1 MKNGVS
7 LSNRFLF
14 NPQRVGLRA
23 SRLLASLRAGIFPSS
38 SSISGDTTF
47 FFASRQ
53 VSLSLT
59 LSLFLFLSWSLSSKE
74 SSVVNGV
81 FEELFVAIGQQ
92 DNSSPISIQI
102 ISHTMQLP
110 VTRDK
115 FTSFQRW
122 IITESIQYSRFSHS
136 YSTLDHPSSWMIS
149 DFHASTISSP
159 LAL

>member
-38 SSISGDTTF
+38 SFISGDTTF
-47 FFASRQ
+47 FPASRQ
-53 VSLSLT
+53 VS

-102 ISHTMQLP
+102 ISHTLQLP
-110 VTRDK
+110 VTSLHLFNDG
-115 FTSFQRW
+115 SSQNLSNVVDSPILIPHS
-122 IITESIQYSRFSHS
+122 IIH
-136 YSTLDHPSSWMIS
+136 LHG
-149 DFHASTISSP
+149 
-159 LAL
+159 

>member
-47 FFASRQ
+47 FPASRQ
-53 VSLSLT
+53 VSLSF
-59 LSLFLFLSWSLSSKE
+59 SFSWSLSSKE

-122 IITESIQYSRFSHS
+122 IITESIQCSRFSHS

-149 DFHASTISSP
+149 DFHASMISSP

>member
-47 FFASRQ
+47 FPASRQ
-53 VSLSLT
+53 VSLSF
-59 LSLFLFLSWSLSSKE
+59 SFSWSLSSKE

-102 ISHTMQLP
+102 ISHTLQLP
-110 VTRDK
+110 VTSLHLFNDG
-115 FTSFQRW
+115 SSQNLSNVVDSPILIPHS
-122 IITESIQYSRFSHS
+122 IIH
-136 YSTLDHPSSWMIS
+136 LHG
-149 DFHASTISSP
+149 
-159 LAL
+159 

>member
-47 FFASRQ
+47 FSASRQ
-53 VSLSLT
+53 VSLSLS

-102 ISHTMQLP
+102 ISHTLQLP
-110 VTRDK
+110 VTSLHLFNDG
-115 FTSFQRW
+115 SSQNLSNVVDSPILIPHS
-122 IITESIQYSRFSHS
+122 IIH
-136 YSTLDHPSSWMIS
+136 LHG
-149 DFHASTISSP
+149 
-159 LAL
+159 